1 MTEALAAVEKVL
13 VLTCCG
19 LLLHKGVCQG
29 GLAGSEEVGQAN
41 CFQLDLAVG
50 GVPHTA
56 DQLGDA
62 AGVTLQHCV
71 KGLRP
76 VAYKGEQVI
85 KTMTHMHDRLQT

>member
-1 MTEALAAVEKVL
+1 MGEADGFHLDCAA
-13 VLTCCG
+13 
-19 LLLHKGVCQG
+19 
-29 GLAGSEEVGQAN
+29 
-41 CFQLDLAVG
+41 G
-50 GVPHTA
+50 GVPHAA

-85 KTMTHMHDRLQT
+85 KTMTYMHDRLQT